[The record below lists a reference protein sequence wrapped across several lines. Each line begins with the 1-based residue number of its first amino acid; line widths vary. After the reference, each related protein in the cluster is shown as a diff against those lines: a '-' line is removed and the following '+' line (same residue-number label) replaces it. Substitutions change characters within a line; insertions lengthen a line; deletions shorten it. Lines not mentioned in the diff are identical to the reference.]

1 VNGMGP
7 FSLLG
12 SSDDSD
18 ASCQPEVQDCSPCLF
33 CQLLERRWGGGDT
46 YSSFLTSSTGR
57 VAVLLITGRLKS
69 RTMCILWISP

>member
-18 ASCQPEVQDCSPCLF
+18 ANCQPEVQDCSPCLF
-33 CQLLERRWGGGDT
+33 CQSLEGCYRLLR
-46 YSSFLTSSTGR
+46 LTP
-57 VAVLLITGRLKS
+57 
-69 RTMCILWISP
+69 IS